1 ADGGRSRRRRQPCA
15 PRTRPNAQSAA
26 GVCSPT
32 QRGRRHS
39 SHTPINL
46 SRCCRFRLQASIPPP
61 PRRCAAAATILS
73 GRRQLPPTDQFST
86 WQPRVLSILRIVT
99 GLLMLQHGLNKLF
112 DFPPTP
118 THVPWPAHAV
128 SLAPGLAGL
137 LEAIGGVLLVLGLFT
152 R

>member
-1 ADGGRSRRRRQPCA
+1 M
-15 PRTRPNAQSAA
+15 
-26 GVCSPT
+26 
-32 QRGRRHS
+32 
-39 SHTPINL
+39 
-46 SRCCRFRLQASIPPP
+46 
-61 PRRCAAAATILS
+61 
-73 GRRQLPPTDQFST
+73 
-86 WQPRVLSILRIVT
+86 LSILRVVT

-152 R
+152 RWVAFILAGEMAFAYFMVHAPRGFFPMLNLGELAVVYCFTFLYLFVAGGGEWSLDRMRASRA